1 MLSVI
6 EVGGTIKLELLL
18 KSMAQPILLELPQHD
33 PRETLYERLK
43 RAPHEHAEALLN
55 VCDILQEL
63 QDRGVLD
70 LAKGALRSGEE
81 VLQILVNVANTP
93 EMIRGIRNMMI
104 LAKVA
109 NSFEP
114 EILEAVEQAVQESL
128 AEARKPKP
136 VRLWQLMKKLLSQES
151 RRVLIATASIL
162 QAVGKSLGK

>member
-1 MLSVI
+1 
-6 EVGGTIKLELLL
+6 
-18 KSMAQPILLELPQHD
+18 MAQPILLELPRLD
-33 PRETLYERLK
+33 TREAPYERLK
-43 RAPHEHAEALLN
+43 SAPQEHAEALLSIYQ
-55 VCDILQEL
+55 ILQEL

-70 LAKGALRSGEE
+70 LAKGMLGSSEQ

-93 EMIRGIRNMMI
+93 EMIRGIRNIMI

-114 EILEAVEQAVQESL
+114 EIFEALEQGVQEGL
-128 AEARKPKP
+128 AEARKPNP
-136 VRLWQLMKKLLSQES
+136 TGFWQLAKKILSRES

>member
-1 MLSVI
+1 
-6 EVGGTIKLELLL
+6 
-18 KSMAQPILLELPQHD
+18 MAQPILLELPRHD
-33 PRETLYERLK
+33 PRAALYERLK
-43 RAPHEHAEALLN
+43 RASHEHAEALLN
-55 VCDILQEL
+55 VYDILQEL

-136 VRLWQLMKKLLSQES
+136 
-151 RRVLIATASIL
+151 
-162 QAVGKSLGK
+162 LGFGN

>member
-1 MLSVI
+1 
-6 EVGGTIKLELLL
+6 
-18 KSMAQPILLELPQHD
+18 MAQTILLELPRHD
-33 PRETLYERLK
+33 PCEALHERLK
-43 RAPHEHAEALLN
+43 AAPREHAEALLN
-55 VCDILQEL
+55 VYDILQEL
-63 QDRGVLD
+63 QDRGVLE

-114 EILEAVEQAVQESL
+114 EILEAVQQAVQESL

-136 VRLWQLMKKLLSQES
+136 VGVWQLAKKLLSQES
-151 RRVLIATASIL
+151 RRVLIATASML
-162 QAVGKSLGK
+162 QAVGKSLAK